1 MEGQRSL
8 DCVRCFHDRAIRE
21 WHGKL
26 GEFSKSLGGRVD
38 T

>member
-1 MEGQRSL
+1 MGGQGSS
-8 DCVRCFHDRAIRE
+8 DHVHCFRNRAIRE
-21 WHGKL
+21 WHGRL